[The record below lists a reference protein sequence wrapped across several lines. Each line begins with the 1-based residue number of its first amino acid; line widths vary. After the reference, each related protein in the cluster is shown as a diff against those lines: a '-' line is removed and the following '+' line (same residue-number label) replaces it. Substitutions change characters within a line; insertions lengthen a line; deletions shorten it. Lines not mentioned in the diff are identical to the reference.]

1 MEGALKG
8 FLRKL
13 TFGHPSGASAALA
26 GKEEKMAIFHM
37 NIKIGRRSS
46 GQSAK
51 AKADYILRE
60 GKYAKDRDGDRD
72 KVLHSQS
79 GNMPKFADDPQQYWE
94 AADTYERANGRL
106 FREIEFS
113 LPVELTL
120 NQQKELVR
128 DFAEH
133 VTSSEKLPHTFAI
146 HDGKGKNP
154 HCHLIV
160 SERKNDGIERPAER
174 YFKRHNA
181 KEPGKGGARKS
192 ESLVP
197 KSWLQETRQ
206 AWSEH
211 ANKALENAG
220 HSARINH
227 RSLKDQ
233 SIDRLPGIHKGP
245 NVKAIE
251 HRGIRMSRGEL
262 ARSIEAT
269 NSNVVELKKKRD
281 AIDKVIHEITTEQK
295 SDHHQLL
302 VRNIKDDEVRG
313 KNRKVPQSI
322 LREKE
327 AIEKIRADRQRM
339 EKARAAQKTPSRS
352 PGKPKIRQG
361 FER

>member
-1 MEGALKG
+1 M
-8 FLRKL
+8 
-13 TFGHPSGASAALA
+13 S
-26 GKEEKMAIFHM
+26 
-37 NIKIGRRSS
+37 IKIGRRSS

-72 KVLHSQS
+72 KVLHSES
-79 GNMPKFADDPQQYWE
+79 GNMPMFAEKPQQYWE

-113 LPVELTL
+113 LPVELTFD
-120 NQQKELVR
+120 QQKELVR
-128 DFAEH
+128 NFAEH
-133 VTSSEKLPHTFAI
+133 VTASEKLPHTFAI

-160 SERKNDGIERPAER
+160 SERKNDGIERPADR

-192 ESLVP
+192 ESMVP

-206 AWSEH
+206 TWAAQ
-211 ANKALENAG
+211 ANDALKKAG
-220 HSARINH
+220 HSARIDH
-227 RSLKDQ
+227 RSLEAQ
-233 SIDRLPGIHKGP
+233 GIDRLPGIHKGP

-251 HRGIRMSRGEL
+251 HRGIRTARGDL

-269 NSNVVELKKKRD
+269 NGHILELKKKKD
-281 AIDKVIHEITTEQK
+281 TIDKVIHEITTEQK
-295 SDHHQLL
+295 TDVHQQLL
-302 VRNIKDDEVRG
+302 ARNIKDDEGRD
-313 KNRKVPQSI
+313 KKRKIPDSI

-327 AIEKIRADRQRM
+327 AVEKLRADRQRM
-339 EKARAAQKTPSRS
+339 EKARAAQKRPPSRS
-352 PGKPKIRQG
+352 PPKPKIRQG